1 MPPPRNFKFHDNI
14 LSFAEHDIV
23 LCFVSRVDTVD
34 NPNASHLKYKNV
46 LFLIEIF

>member
-34 NPNASHLKYKNV
+34 NPKSVFRVFCDKR
-46 LFLIEIF
+46 EIDI